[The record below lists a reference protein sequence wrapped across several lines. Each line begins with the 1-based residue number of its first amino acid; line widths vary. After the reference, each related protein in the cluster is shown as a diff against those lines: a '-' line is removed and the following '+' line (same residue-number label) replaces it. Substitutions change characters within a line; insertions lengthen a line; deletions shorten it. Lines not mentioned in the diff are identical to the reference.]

1 MECKYCGAINDP
13 GSKTCVLCGRTLE
26 APKEPEPLV
35 QEVEAPE
42 PEQPAEPKGP
52 RTLSPEEHI
61 RIGELIYA
69 AYKNKEAGA
78 VDDAI
83 LACQGALALND
94 ASAPTHA
101 LLGSLYESKG
111 DIPSAIFEYE
121 KVEKLDPG
129 NVANKQKLEALR
141 TTPFVPPQ
149 PAKRKIPVRLER
161 LLPYVP
167 FAAFVLVFL
176 AMVVVGLAVLGKNSG
191 TSARGGY
198 EQTGGVPSGVP
209 QTTPPV
215 QPYASQQ
222 PYPQGQQNEVRNQ
235 PFLGPGQVQSSQN
248 PARQSPAQTTPPSQ
262 PKPFNMQSALPK
274 PPVVTGPRP
283 INEFPSAP
291 LPSPKPAP
299 YQPPVI
305 TPVIEPT
312 KPPVSPPKPRPTPPP
327 AQSAADP
334 EERAVQLQAAGKYQD
349 AVSAYREALN
359 RTSDSGRIYQQ
370 IAMCYQRLGQRDQA
384 VQNYKS
390 AIRSYRD
397 QLSAGRDPSEVQRNI
412 RSCEAGIE
420 VLSNQGH

>member
-1 MECKYCGAINDP
+1 MHEVSNMECKYCGAINDP

-26 APKEPEPLV
+26 APKEPEPLAP
-35 QEVEAPE
+35 EAEAPE
-42 PEQPAEPKGP
+42 PEKPAEPKEP

-78 VDDAI
+78 VEDAI

-129 NVANKQKLEALR
+129 NVANKQKIEALR
-141 TTPFVPPQ
+141 TTPIVLLQ

-167 FAAFVLVFL
+167 FAAFALVFL
-176 AMVVVGLAVLGKNSG
+176 AVVVVGLAVLGKNSG
-191 TSARGGY
+191 TSARGGN
-198 EQTGGVPSGVP
+198 EQIGGVP
-209 QTTPPV
+209 QTTTPV
-215 QPYASQQ
+215 Q
-222 PYPQGQQNEVRNQ
+222 PYPQGQQNEVRSQ
-235 PFLGPGQVQSSQN
+235 PFLGPGQVQPQK
-248 PARQSPAQTTPPSQ
+248 APAQQAPAQATPPSQ
-262 PKPFNMQSALPK
+262 PQPFNLQSALPK

-283 INEFPSAP
+283 MSELPTAP
-291 LPSPKPAP
+291 LPSPKPARS
-299 YQPPVI
+299 QPPVI

-327 AQSAADP
+327 AQSADP
-334 EERAVQLQAAGKYQD
+334 EERAVQLQAAGKYQE

-370 IAMCYQRLGQRDQA
+370 IAICYQRLGQRDQA

-420 VLSNQGH
+420 VLSNQGG

>member
-26 APKEPEPLV
+26 APQELELLAPEA
-35 QEVEAPE
+35 EAPE
-42 PEQPAEPKGP
+42 PEKPAEPKGP

-78 VDDAI
+78 VEDAI

-101 LLGSLYESKG
+101 LLGALYESKG

-141 TTPFVPPQ
+141 TTPIAPPQ
-149 PAKRKIPVRLER
+149 PAKRKIPVRLAR

-167 FAAFVLVFL
+167 YAAFVLVFL
-176 AMVVVGLAVLGKNSG
+176 AVLALLLTVIGKNSGG
-191 TSARGGY
+191 TSARGGS
-198 EQTGGVPSGVP
+198 EDVGGVP
-209 QTTPPV
+209 QTTSPV
-215 QPYASQQ
+215 QPYSTQ
-222 PYPQGQQNEVRNQ
+222 PVYPQGQQSEVRTQ
-235 PFLGPGQVQSSQN
+235 PFLGPGQVQSPQN
-248 PARQSPAQTTPPSQ
+248 PAQQTPAQTTPPSQ

-274 PPVVTGPRP
+274 PPVMAGPRP
-283 INEFPSAP
+283 INEYPSAP
-291 LPSPKPAP
+291 LPSPKPAQ

-334 EERAVQLQAAGKYQD
+334 EERAVQLQGDGKYQE